1 MIDRSFWRRVA
12 ASWIR
17 IHDNDRIDEAV
28 ESMDLKEYVVDLH
41 DELDGADDE
50 LD

>member
-1 MIDRSFWRRVA
+1 MIDRSFWRRLA

-17 IHDNDRIDEAV
+17 IHDNNRINKTV
-28 ESMDLKEYVVDLH
+28 ESMDLKEYVSDLH
-41 DELDGADDE
+41 TELEDADDE